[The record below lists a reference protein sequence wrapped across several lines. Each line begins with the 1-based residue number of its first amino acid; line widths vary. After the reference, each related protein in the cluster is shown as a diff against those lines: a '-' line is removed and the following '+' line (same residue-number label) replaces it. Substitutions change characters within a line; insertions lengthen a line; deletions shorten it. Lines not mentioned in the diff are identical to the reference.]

1 MLVRTTG
8 QPLQP
13 PLQPVRRA
21 QQPAGIQRPQRPKPY
36 HCLICDKTFGSK
48 NWVARHFYR
57 SHNVPYIDRAENPD
71 TGRPAYRE
79 YMPAYTHPSCWTA
92 ENTTIDRIREITQLK
107 QNAHMTLRSS
117 ASTTEQIEHDVAY
130 AMQQVGALNEEELV
144 IKKKNKKLR

>member
-1 MLVRTTG
+1 
-8 QPLQP
+8 
-13 PLQPVRRA
+13 
-21 QQPAGIQRPQRPKPY
+21 
-36 HCLICDKTFGSK
+36 
-48 NWVARHFYR
+48 
-57 SHNVPYIDRAENPD
+57 
-71 TGRPAYRE
+71 
-79 YMPAYTHPSCWTA
+79 MPAYTHPSCWTA